1 MEIEFERLLME
12 NPILLTF
19 VVIGLGYLLGKL
31 RIGGMDVGA
40 TAGVLLVGLVL
51 GHLGFP
57 NRPGA
62 ATFGFAIFIFS
73 VGVQAGPSFFGALRE
88 DGRRYVLLAL
98 VVAGTAAILA
108 AVLSRALGLEHG
120 LGAGLLAGA
129 LTSTPTLAGAQDA
142 VRTGLARLPE
152 GMDAA
157 RASTNVSVGYA
168 ITYLFGTVGLITCV
182 RFLPRFLGIDLPA
195 EARRIAQERG
205 IGIRRRVVGSA
216 AALPIVRAYRV
227 SEEAV
232 GKTIEQRRIELDRRV
247 LPLRLRR
254 GSKILDA
261 DPSLEIEEG
270 DVVSSIASVDD
281 HRQARERLGEESLDP
296 ELIDFAIVTRE
307 IVLSQAAAT
316 GKPLSEL
323 GLREEYG
330 CLPVRLTRATIE
342 LSVEPGVVLQ
352 RGDRLQVT
360 GEESRVEKLAEE
372 LGYLEGEVERTD
384 LLTFAFGM
392 VAGILLGL
400 VVVKL
405 GGVSIG
411 LGTAGGLLLVGILV
425 GFLGSINPT
434 FGMMPAPARS
444 FLMDFGLVLFMAEVG
459 LKAGAGVVEAL
470 TSVGPAM
477 IAAGVLVTLV
487 PAGVGF
493 TVGRYALGLNPALL
507 LGSITGAMTSTPSLK
522 VVTELSGSSV
532 PALGYAG
539 TYTFANVFLT
549 FAGTMLMML

>member
-1 MEIEFERLLME
+1 MEIELKSLLME

-31 RIGGMDVGA
+31 RIAGVDLGA

-57 NRPGA
+57 DRPEA
-62 ATFGFAIFIFS
+62 ATFGFALFIFS

-98 VVAGTAAILA
+98 VVAATAATLA
-108 AVLSRALGLEHG
+108 VVLSRVLGLEHG

-157 RASTNVSVGYA
+157 RATTNVSVGYA

-182 RFLPRFLGIDLPA
+182 RFLPRVLGIDLPA

-205 IGIRRRVVGSA
+205 LGVRRRVVGSA

-227 SEEAV
+227 SGEAV
-232 GKTIEQRRIELDRRV
+232 GQTIEQRRIALDRKL
-247 LPLRLRR
+247 LPLRVRR
-254 GSKILDA
+254 GRELLDA
-261 DPSLEIEEG
+261 EPSLEFEEG
-270 DVVSSIASVDD
+270 DVVSVVATVVE
-281 HRQARERLGEESLDP
+281 HRQAREQLGEEILDP

-307 IVLSQAAAT
+307 IVVSQAAAT

-323 GLREEYG
+323 GLPEEYG
-330 CLPVRLTRATIE
+330 CLPVRLTRATID
-342 LSVEPGVVLQ
+342 LAVEPGTVLQ
-352 RGDRLQVT
+352 RGDQLQVT

-372 LGYLEGEVERTD
+372 LGYLEGAVEDTD

-405 GGVSIG
+405 GGISIG

-425 GFLGSINPT
+425 GFLGSVNPT
-434 FGMMPAPARS
+434 FGLMPAPTRS

-487 PAGVGF
+487 PVGVGF
-493 TVGRYALGLNPALL
+493 AVGRYAFGMNPALL

-522 VVTELSGSSV
+522 VLTELSRSSV

-539 TYTFANVFLT
+539 TYTFANVLLT
-549 FAGTMLMML
+549 FAGTLLMML